1 VKRPYREGDWFAI
14 PLGDGRFAAGIVTHG
29 TRRAIYGFFFGPTR
43 DAIPQPADLVALRP
57 ADALWNGRFSDRA
70 IVQQR
75 WPVIGA
81 QPGFIRSDWGAA
93 PPAPAA
99 GPGLME
105 RRLAALAAGAPFVP
119 ERLSV
124 RDVRSPIEPH
134 AFDRV
139 PDRVCLQWCEPLSE
153 TDLDVLA
160 SIVTAKAGANLRLA
174 GNAVAQVNALAGWGC
189 LHRLRLESAYLPDRL
204 ARLPPV
210 VDLELD
216 GVPAN
221 LARTLGAFA
230 NLKTLRIRARGA
242 AVDSSALVGA
252 AKLEVLVLRDA
263 AVSAAASLRD
273 LRALRVLDVE
283 SATIDDADAALGLR
297 LLELRLANV
306 VPVRTLAA
314 LRDHPTLQTLALA
327 GLIDVDEL
335 GPIATIA
342 GLESLDLRGFWQC
355 SVDDVAFVASMA
367 SLRRLHLDIGGRR
380 KNEEIYRRRS
390 LAEPLPTGR

>member
-29 TRRAIYGFFFGPTR
+29 TRKAIHGFFFGPAR
-43 DAIPQPADLVALRP
+43 AAVPELQDLVALRP
-57 ADALWNGRFSDRA
+57 AGALWNGRFSDRA

-81 QPGFIRSDWGAA
+81 QPGFVRSDWDAA
-93 PPAPAA
+93 PAAPAA

-105 RRLAALAAGAPFVP
+105 RRLAALASGTAFEPPRF
-119 ERLSV
+119 SV
-124 RDVRSPIEPH
+124 RDLRSPAEPH

-139 PDRVCLQWCEPLSE
+139 PDRVCLQWCDPLSE
-153 TDLDVLA
+153 TDLDALA
-160 SIVTAKAGANLRLA
+160 SIASEKAGASVRLS
-174 GNAVAQVNALAGWGC
+174 GKAVSQVNDLAEWGS
-189 LHRLRLESAYLPDRL
+189 LHRLRLESVHVPDGLTQLPAVL
-204 ARLPPV
+204 
-210 VDLELD
+210 DLELD
-216 GVPAN
+216 GAPAD
-221 LARTLGAFA
+221 LARMLGAFA

-242 AVDSSALVGA
+242 AVNASALVGA

-263 AVSAAASLRD
+263 ALTAAASLRD

-283 SATIDDADAALGLR
+283 SATIDDAGAAFGLR
-297 LLELRLANV
+297 LVELRLANV
-306 VPVRTLAA
+306 APVRTLAA

-327 GLIDVDEL
+327 GLIDVDDL

-355 SVDDVAFVASMA
+355 TVDDVAFIVSME

>member
-29 TRRAIYGFFFGPTR
+29 TRKAIYGFFFGSAR
-43 DAIPQPADLVALRP
+43 AAIPQVVDLAGLRP
-57 ADALWNGRFSDRA
+57 ADALWSGRFSDRA
-70 IVQQR
+70 IVQRR

-81 QPGFIRSDWGAA
+81 QPGFIRGDWGAA

-99 GPGLME
+99 GPGLVE
-105 RRLAALAAGAPFVP
+105 RRLAALAAGTAFEPA
-119 ERLSV
+119 RLSV
-124 RDVRSPIEPH
+124 RDFRSPIESH
-134 AFDRV
+134 AFDRI

-153 TDLDVLA
+153 TDLDMLA
-160 SIVTAKAGANLRLA
+160 SIATVKAGANLRLS
-174 GNAVAQVNALAGWGC
+174 GNAVAQVNALAGWVS
-189 LHRLRLESAYLPDRL
+189 LHRLRLESAHLPDGL
-204 ARLPPV
+204 ARLPAV
-210 VDLELD
+210 LDLELD
-216 GVPAN
+216 GVPAD

-230 NLKTLRIRARGA
+230 NLKTLRIRARGG
-242 AVDSSALVGA
+242 AVDVSALVGA
-252 AKLEVLVLRDA
+252 AKLEVLVLRDTA
-263 AVSAAASLRD
+263 LTAAASLRD

-283 SATIDDADAALGLR
+283 SASIDDADAAFGLR

-327 GLIDVDEL
+327 GLIDVDDL